1 MQTSPVMSCF
11 IAYIQ
16 TFRKRKFKN
25 DFGLPINMWVKYT
38 LNKMWTLFRFTGYLL
53 LGFVHASQFWQFCL
67 VKVNSMYKDNIIDQ
81 LPGSVSYKKSTDKI
95 GGIMK
100 HMFSWHFLTPTRSE
114 CRQLSLLK
122 CKMHHQKMCFSFLFF
137 SFLLIFP
144 FWAVVTFYGFHVF
157 LYWVCILWSY

>member
-1 MQTSPVMSCF
+1 MGKIYFEQNVNPFSFYWIFALYRFCACISVLTVLFSESEF
-11 IAYIQ
+11 H
-16 TFRKRKFKN
+16 
-25 DFGLPINMWVKYT
+25 VK
-38 LNKMWTLFRFTGYLL
+38 L
-53 LGFVHASQFWQFCL
+53 CL
-67 VKVNSMYKDNIIDQ
+67 TYMYKDNIIDQ
-81 LPGSVSYKKSTDKI
+81 LPGSVSYKKWTDKI

-157 LYWVCILWSY
+157 LYLVGILWSY